1 MTISFYDLETVE
13 QFHKLLV
20 MEYINTFL
28 VFHLETLQKHI
39 FFLFGTEGYKNAGHR
54 NPKGRRRRRLMSI
67 FFYIIKYEAVVK
79 VSSKLIWI

>member
-1 MTISFYDLETVE
+1 
-13 QFHKLLV
+13 

-39 FFLFGTEGYKNAGHR
+39 FFLFGTEGYKNTGHR

>member
-1 MTISFYDLETVE
+1 
-13 QFHKLLV
+13 

-39 FFLFGTEGYKNAGHR
+39 FFLFGTEGYTNAGHR